1 MPIDKCVINIKLAKP
16 PLVMECNVEH
26 STNDN
31 GIDHQTKSLVK
42 IKTRL
47 LVKALSNK
55 PSFISNNKAI
65 KILFNAKNSFVS
77 HYVLP

>member
-1 MPIDKCVINIKLAKP
+1 MPVEKCVINIKLEKA
-16 PLVMECNVEH
+16 PLAIECNVEH
-26 STNDN
+26 NTDYD

-42 IKTRL
+42 INTRL

-55 PSFISNNKAI
+55 PGFISSNKAI
-65 KILFNAKNSFVS
+65 KILFDAKNSFVA